1 MSRNNITREQWLDT
15 IREAGFVPLP
25 NEPIS
30 PGDSYCAERNTGLKL
45 LTCDRL
51 GDGCIFPVELAY
63 AFDTGECVKVRLP

>member
-1 MSRNNITREQWLDT
+1 
-15 IREAGFVPLP
+15 
-25 NEPIS
+25 
-30 PGDSYCAERNTGLKL
+30 L